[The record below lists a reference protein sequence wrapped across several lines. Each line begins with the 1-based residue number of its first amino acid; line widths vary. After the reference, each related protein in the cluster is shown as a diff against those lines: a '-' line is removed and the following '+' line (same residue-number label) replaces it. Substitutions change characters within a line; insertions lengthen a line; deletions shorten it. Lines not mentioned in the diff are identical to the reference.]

1 MENPHLAMDPRQWTR
16 HCPAFDGLPRAKLN
30 AHVDYPSGASWH
42 LSAKPLLAG
51 AAEEVG
57 ACPRVHSI
65 PLVSLQ
71 SGSSCLRAPSCPLQ
85 TGCSPVYILSTPS
98 TPTAQQTVVAHGAKH
113 VGFGLQRPFELNG
126 GVETTGTSRVAL
138 ICPFQAAY
146 LFPPISCDFHAPL
159 PASICPRAELLS
171 WLQLALPNYRTSAR
185 PINYLSSDP
194 NTKTA
199 TTSGYKQPLMGL
211 SCHSIAPVETSRFPS
226 FCRACAQHKQ
236 SRQHQPHRAHW
247 ERRLGASDYT
257 CIKVWL
263 DLSPPAADIPDSAI
277 PTPLSCLPSVHSLP
291 RPPLRLTEHVPN

>member
-1 MENPHLAMDPRQWTR
+1 MDCVFLTFSSLVIRLDSTLSSNAYGKMENPHLAMDPRQWTR

-71 SGSSCLRAPSCPLQ
+71 SGSSCLRAPSCPV
-85 TGCSPVYILSTPS
+85 C
-98 TPTAQQTVVAHGAKH
+98 TPTGTYSRTVVAHGAKH

-138 ICPFQAAY
+138 ICNVGAANQ
-146 LFPPISCDFHAPL
+146 
-159 PASICPRAELLS
+159 LS
-171 WLQLALPNYRTSAR
+171 GLD
-185 PINYLSSDP
+185 LSSDP

-236 SRQHQPHRAHW
+236 SRQPHRAHW